1 MKKISLLITLI
12 AANFINLNAQTT
24 SPGSYCV
31 ADFDDAQGFPVADA
45 INSVS
50 FGTLNN
56 ASNAQFAAPH
66 YVHYNNLSIANF
78 NIGATYQLSVSFD
91 VHGGAGYGVWI
102 DYNHNN
108 TFDANEKVSGTVG
121 NNALNITSN
130 TFINESVVIPATA
143 LTGSTRMR
151 VRIVEDDMFV
161 GTNLFNTE
169 PCNASTS
176 AADVMDWGETE
187 DYTIILVNAVGV
199 NELTQINSNIL
210 YGNIVNATLALQSN
224 LPTQANYKIINI
236 NGQEI
241 KSGTISNA
249 EKLINVAD
257 LSAGIYFIQLFE
269 KGAIVGVQK
278 FVKAEN

>member
-1 MKKISLLITLI
+1 MKKTLLLISI
-12 AANFINLNAQTT
+12 FTT
-24 SPGSYCV
+24 SFYLTQAQITTPGNYCA

-56 ASNAQFAAPH
+56 ISNAQFAAPH
-66 YVHYNNLSIANF
+66 YVHYNNISIANF
-78 NIGATYQLSVSFD
+78 SLGTTYQLSVSFD

-108 TFDANEKVSGTVG
+108 TFEATEKVSGTVG
-121 NNALNITSN
+121 NNPLNITSN
-130 TFINESVVIPATA
+130 TVINESITIPTTA

-169 PCNASTS
+169 PCNAGTS

-241 KSGTISNA
+241 QSGPIHNA
-249 EKLINVAD
+249 EKQINVAD
-257 LSAGIYFIQLFE
+257 LSAGIYFIQLFD
-269 KGAIVGVQK
+269 KKSILGVQK
-278 FVKAEN
+278 FVKTEN